1 MLASAYVFRRTPRQN
16 ATRYTIVLA
25 LAACV
30 VLSGCSTAVVVD
42 APPTSSAC
50 EQVLADAPI
59 KLLGQLQR
67 ETQPSDAAAVAW
79 GDPPIVLACGV
90 EPITSPTAQVV
101 AVDSIEWIASP
112 IGENDGTVFTTVD
125 TAPVLQVRVP
135 AAYRPEIDAVV
146 DITATLPLDGLS

>member
-1 MLASAYVFRRTPRQN
+1 M
-16 ATRYTIVLA
+16 
-25 LAACV
+25 
-30 VLSGCSTAVVVD
+30 SGCSTAVVVD
-42 APPTSSAC
+42 APPTSSEC

-125 TAPVLQVRVP
+125 TSPVLQVRVP

-146 DITATLPLDGLS
+146 DITATLSLDGLS

>member
-1 MLASAYVFRRTPRQN
+1 M
-16 ATRYTIVLA
+16 
-25 LAACV
+25 
-30 VLSGCSTAVVVD
+30 SGCSTAVVVD
-42 APPTSSAC
+42 APPTSSEC

-90 EPITSPTAQVV
+90 EPITSPTAQVI
-101 AVDSIEWIASP
+101 AVESIEWIASP
-112 IGENDGTVFTTVD
+112 ISESEGTVFTTVD
-125 TAPVLQVRVP
+125 IAPVLQVRVP

-146 DITATLPLDGLS
+146 DITTALSLDGLS

>member
-1 MLASAYVFRRTPRQN
+1 M
-16 ATRYTIVLA
+16 
-25 LAACV
+25 
-30 VLSGCSTAVVVD
+30 VVD

-50 EQVLADAPI
+50 EQILANTPI

-112 IGENDGTVFTTVD
+112 VGENDGTVFTTVD
-125 TAPVLQVRVP
+125 TSPVLQVRVP

-146 DITATLPLDGLS
+146 DITATLSLDGLS